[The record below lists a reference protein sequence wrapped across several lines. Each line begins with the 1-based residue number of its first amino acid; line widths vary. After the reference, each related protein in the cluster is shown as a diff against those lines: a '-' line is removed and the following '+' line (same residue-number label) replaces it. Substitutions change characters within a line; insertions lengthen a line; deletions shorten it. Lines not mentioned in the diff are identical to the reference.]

1 MSSPSRSGSL
11 LPDLP
16 ELPEPVTEA
25 GVAGLRSLVAT
36 PRAAL
41 IGLDF
46 DGTLAPIVDE
56 PAHARPHAGVSD
68 TLRGLADRFGT
79 VAIVTGRPA
88 HVVAE
93 LLGFVAAQPPANLRV
108 VGHYGLETWTTSAG
122 VVRLAGVDLSWLD
135 DVRRALPEVLKAVH
149 APKGT
154 AIEDKG
160 ASVAVHVRQT
170 SDPDAAMQLIGP
182 PLLALATAHGAR
194 LEPGRL
200 VLELRTAGV
209 DKGSALDV
217 LVRAADARAVCYVGD
232 DLGDLAA
239 FDTIDRL
246 RAAGL
251 AALAVCS
258 GSVEAPEVPE
268 LAARADLVVDGP
280 HAVADFLIALAGIK
294 KTAAGSFPAR

>member
-1 MSSPSRSGSL
+1 MS
-11 LPDLP
+11 LPTPLP
-16 ELPEPVTEA
+16 IGPDVPAPPEPVTEA
-25 GVAGLRSLVAT
+25 GAAGLRALVAN
-36 PRAAL
+36 PRDTL

-46 DGTLAPIVDE
+46 DGTLSPIVDE
-56 PAHARPHAGVSD
+56 PEDARPHVGVPQ
-68 TLRGLADRFGT
+68 TLRRLADRFGT
-79 VAIVTGRPA
+79 VAIITGRPA
-88 HVVAE
+88 DVVAE
-93 LLGFVAAQPPANLRV
+93 LLGFVAAAPPANLHV
-108 VGHYGLETWTTSAG
+108 IGHYGLETWTTSAG

-135 DVRRALPEVLKAVH
+135 DVRRALPAALTAAH
-149 APKGT
+149 APNGT

-170 SDPDAAMQLIGP
+170 ADPDAAMQLLGP

-200 VLELRTAGV
+200 VFELRTASV
-209 DKGSALDV
+209 DKGSALGV
-217 LVRAADARAVCYVGD
+217 LVRAANARAVCYVGD

-246 RAAGL
+246 RAGGL

-258 GSVEAPEVPE
+258 GSIEAPEVPE
-268 LAARADLVVDGP
+268 LAARADLVLDGP
-280 HAVADFLIALAGIK
+280 HAVADFLNALAGTK

>member
-1 MSSPSRSGSL
+1 MSDIVSP
-11 LPDLP
+11 P
-16 ELPEPVTEA
+16 ELPEPFTDS
-25 GVAGLRSLVAT
+25 GVAGLRALLAT
-36 PRAAL
+36 PPAAL

-46 DGTLAPIVDE
+46 DGTLSPIVDE
-56 PAHARPHAGVSD
+56 PADARPHVGVPD
-68 TLRGLADRFGT
+68 TLRQLADQFGT

-88 HVVAE
+88 DVVAE
-93 LLGFVAAQPPANLRV
+93 LLGFVAAPPPANLRV
-108 VGHYGLETWTTSAG
+108 VGHYGLETWTASAG

-135 DVRRALPEVLKAVH
+135 DVRRALPSVLTAAG
-149 APKGT
+149 APEGT

-170 SDPDAAMQLIGP
+170 ADPSAAMQLLGP
-182 PLLALATAHGAR
+182 PLSALATAHGAR

-200 VLELRTAGV
+200 VFELRTVGV
-209 DKGSALDV
+209 DKGAALAE

-239 FDTIDRL
+239 FDTLDRL

-251 AALAVCS
+251 ATLAVCS
-258 GSVEAPEVPE
+258 GSIEAPEVPE
-268 LAARADLVVDGP
+268 LAARADLVLDGP
-280 HAVADFLIALAGIK
+280 HAVADFLNALAGTK

>member
-1 MSSPSRSGSL
+1 MSL
-11 LPDLP
+11 LP
-16 ELPEPVTEA
+16 EPFTEA
-25 GVAGLRSLVAT
+25 GVAGLRALVAT

-46 DGTLAPIVDE
+46 DGTLSPIVDE
-56 PAHARPHAGVSD
+56 PAHARPHPGVSD
-68 TLRGLADRFGT
+68 TLHALADRFGT
-79 VAIVTGRPA
+79 VAIITGRPA
-88 HVVAE
+88 DVVAE
-93 LLGFVAAQPPANLRV
+93 LLGFVAAEPPPNLRV

-122 VVRLAGVDLSWLD
+122 VVRRADVDLSWLD
-135 DVRRALPEVLKAVH
+135 DVRRALPEVLNAAH
-149 APKGT
+149 APEGT

-170 SDPDAAMQLIGP
+170 ADPGAAIERIGP
-182 PLLALATAHGAR
+182 PLLALASAHGAR

-200 VLELRTAGV
+200 VFELRTAAV
-209 DKGSALDV
+209 DKGSALEV
-217 LVRAADARAVCYVGD
+217 LVHAAEARAVCYVGD

-239 FDTIDRL
+239 FDAIDRL

-258 GSVEAPEVPE
+258 GSIEAPEVPE

-280 HAVADFLIALAGIK
+280 HAVADFLSALAGIK